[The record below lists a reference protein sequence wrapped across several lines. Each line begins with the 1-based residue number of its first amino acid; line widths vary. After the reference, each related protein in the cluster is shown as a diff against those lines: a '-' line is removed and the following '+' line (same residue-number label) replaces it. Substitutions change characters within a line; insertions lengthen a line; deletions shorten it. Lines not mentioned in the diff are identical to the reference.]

1 MGQRKRSHR
10 QDFLQELGKLS
21 NSITSKKVCF
31 QGREPSSV
39 LEENGVTRLLL
50 RDWCNGNFKT
60 QFNLKSFDHCI
71 TLAEL
76 ADLVVQSSPSI
87 DTTLRRY
94 RSWHSDVYGNFLDHV
109 PSDSTDYDASCICY
123 KLPTTSEHLPEI
135 DVSAWPL
142 APGRKVG
149 RLGGWRSSMT

>member
-60 QFNLKSFDHCI
+60 QFNLKSTMTGRRRGQNENGVAMFGVEWCCDVWCLLTVRYCLIKGVMCHG
-71 TLAEL
+71 L
-76 ADLVVQSSPSI
+76 
-87 DTTLRRY
+87 DTNR
-94 RSWHSDVYGNFLDHV
+94 
-109 PSDSTDYDASCICY
+109 
-123 KLPTTSEHLPEI
+123 
-135 DVSAWPL
+135 
-142 APGRKVG
+142 
-149 RLGGWRSSMT
+149 